1 MNPSIHARV
10 AQRRWATPSVIEL
23 VLETP
28 DNATLPPASAG
39 AHIDLELGNGLVRQ
53 YSLVDPAPAGARHYR
68 IGVKVQ
74 PDGRGGSKSIAE
86 RVLEGGSI
94 TIGAPRNLF
103 PLDTQTRRQVLLVAG
118 GIGIT
123 PIHAMANELM
133 ATPGAVWQL
142 HYAFSRREDAYFP
155 SSWLQNDSRVSLYE
169 SDPSEGK
176 GSMIDLQALVDQAE
190 AQGGADIYCCGPTG
204 LMDALARIC
213 EGHPGIRY
221 IQESFEAPDL
231 TPDGSETAFDVVLA
245 RTGRTIR
252 VEADRTILDALREAG
267 VDVPYSCEQ
276 GICGA
281 CETNVLDGKPLHR
294 DTILSPSEQAASR
307 SMMICCSR
315 SCTLSLKLDL

>member
-1 MNPSIHARV
+1 MPYC
-10 AQRRWATPSVIEL
+10 
-23 VLETP
+23 
-28 DNATLPPASAG
+28 AG
-39 AHIDLELGNGLVRQ
+39 IALCVDRPNWVGDNGLVRQ

-176 GSMIDLQALVDQAE
+176 GSMIDLQALVDQALGHASQHGGQGPGHAVALHQTQALQISRQCN
-190 AQGGADIYCCGPTG
+190 AQRVG
-204 LMDALARIC
+204 LAKGD
-213 EGHPGIRY
+213 
-221 IQESFEAPDL
+221 
-231 TPDGSETAFDVVLA
+231 VLA
-245 RTGRTIR
+245 HETVGNP
-252 VEADRTILDALREAG
+252 VG
-267 VDVPYSCEQ
+267 VLLER
-276 GICGA
+276 
-281 CETNVLDGKPLHR
+281 LLH
-294 DTILSPSEQAASR
+294 Q
-307 SMMICCSR
+307 CH
-315 SCTLSLKLDL
+315 